1 MSYFTNAQ
9 LEPDRVINKASE
21 FAMGLWGLTP
31 ALVFTDTWT
40 VYCAFFT
47 C

>member
-9 LEPDRVINKASE
+9 LKPDRVINKASE

-31 ALVFTDTWT
+31 ALVSRDTET
-40 VYCAFFT
+40 VYYAFST